1 MKLFD
6 TLWDWLAREKREA
19 QPASARA
26 TKAKAQGGRKP
37 RAKRAVVAAQQFVQA
52 SMQARIQASAQTST
66 EAVSPAVSPVV
77 SPVVSPRLVATPAAS
92 GAAAPTGT
100 RVTKKEATALMRLP
114 AASGS
119 VPSVPEKLPRA
130 LRERYELVMRTHL
143 EHYGIRVR
151 KWRKTSSGIAWCIAY
166 RSGRVQR
173 LIESPRPLT
182 PLSCAIFLHEVG
194 HHAIGLGV
202 HQPRCLEEYH
212 AWMYSL
218 RQMEAWGIEVS
229 PRVQKRVQQSLRYAV
244 RKAVRRGIRELP
256 AELDAY
262 R

>member
-19 QPASARA
+19 QPASEQAS
-26 TKAKAQGGRKP
+26 KAKAQGVRKP
-37 RAKRAVVAAQQFVQA
+37 RARRAVVAAQQFVQA
-52 SMQARIQASAQTST
+52 SSQTST
-66 EAVSPAVSPVV
+66 EAVSPVV
-77 SPVVSPRLVATPAAS
+77 SLVVSPRLVATPAAG
-92 GAAAPTGT
+92 GATAPTGV